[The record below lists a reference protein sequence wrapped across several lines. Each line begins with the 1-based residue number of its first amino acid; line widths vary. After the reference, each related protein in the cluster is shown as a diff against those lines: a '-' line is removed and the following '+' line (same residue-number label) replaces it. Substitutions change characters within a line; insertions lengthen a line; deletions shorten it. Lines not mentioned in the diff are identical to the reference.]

1 MNKEF
6 NTSVILTS
14 LLGFVFSLILI
25 NSGFIWYQN
34 QNLVVLH
41 TYTPMSNK
49 KLNSDKDHYYPH
61 QLEAKALL
69 VNKALPHQ
77 EKGISSAL
85 QSEHLSMKEFME
97 LATIKESS
105 NLDGN
110 QEPYLVIAGA
120 YTDET
125 FVISK
130 QAQLQQLGLPAEI
143 IQFGESRYKKLCV
156 GRYQSKSDAEVL
168 ANSLESDHNISAY
181 VYSK

>member
-1 MNKEF
+1 MNKTL
-6 NTSVILTS
+6 NTPVILTG
-14 LLGFVFSLILI
+14 LLGLVFSLILM
-25 NSGFIWYQN
+25 NSAFIWYQN
-34 QNLVVLH
+34 QHTVALH

-61 QLEAKALL
+61 QVEAKALL

-85 QSEHLSMKEFME
+85 QSQQLNMKEFME
-97 LATIKESS
+97 LATIRETSGL
-105 NLDGN
+105 NGN

-156 GRYQSKSDAEVL
+156 GRYHSRTDAEVL

>member
-1 MNKEF
+1 MNKQL
-6 NTSVILTS
+6 NTTAILCG
-14 LLGFVFSLILI
+14 LLGLVFSLILI
-25 NSGFIWYQN
+25 NSAFIWYQSKYSI
-34 QNLVVLH
+34 VLH
-41 TYTPMSNK
+41 TYTPESNK

-85 QSEHLSMKEFME
+85 QSEHLNMKEFME
-97 LATIKESS
+97 LATIKENPHSI
-105 NLDGN
+105 GN
-110 QEPYLVIAGA
+110 QAPYLVIAGA

-143 IQFGESRYKKLCV
+143 IQFGQSRYKKLCV
-156 GRYQSKSDAEVL
+156 GRYHSRTDAEVL